1 MQPNKPER
9 VLSRMRARDLTD
21 QELNAVQGFGT
32 GGPLCTF
39 SPKTHS
45 FDGDCTPEP
54 N

>member
-1 MQPNKPER
+1 MQSNKPER

-21 QELNAVQGFGT
+21 QEVNAVHGFGT
-32 GGPLCTF
+32 GAMCTF
-39 SPKTHS
+39 NPKTRS